1 MKKYTQGFTLIEL
14 LVVIAIIG
22 ILSSVVLVSLNTAR
36 NKGKDARII
45 ASAQQM
51 RTLAETGY
59 TTNYSATFSVNA
71 PTAGCAAGCAN
82 GSGIVAPVGSNAA
95 TLIAD
100 VLAQST
106 VMFAVVDAATSN
118 FAVFGRL
125 VSTGNNTTYFCVDSA
140 GRTAQAVSTTT
151 PSIAC
156 S

>member
-22 ILSSVVLVSLNTAR
+22 ILSSVVLVSLNSAR

-45 ASAQQM
+45 ASVQQM

-59 TTNYSATFSVNA
+59 SANYSATF
-71 PTAGCAAGCAN
+71 TASQTGTTN

-100 VLAQST
+100 VLAQGS
-106 VMFAVVDAATSN
+106 VIFAITDAGPNN

-125 VSTGNNTTYFCVDSA
+125 VSVGNNTTYFCVDSA
-140 GRTAQAVSTTT
+140 GRTSQAVSTTT